1 MEHSYEI
8 TGMTCMGCKSHVEE
22 ALNGVKGVISTE
34 VDLENGTTTIQMER
48 HISLEELQEAIGTDG
63 NYKIHLPGKVKQDD
77 HKLHKSETTD
87 EGPGVYYCP
96 MHCEGDKTYL
106 QPGACPV
113 CGMPLVKEVSTS
125 HDDEDQTYLDLRRKF
140 IISMLFTVPIFIL
153 SMGEMIP
160 GNPIVK
166 LIPKSISDWIQ
177 LALSIPVVFY
187 ANWMFFQRAWS
198 SIIRR
203 SPNMFTLIGIG
214 AGVAWLFS
222 LVALFMPDVFPPEFK
237 GHSGSVHLYFE
248 AATVILTL
256 VLLGQL
262 LEAKAHGK
270 TNEAVKKLLQLSPN
284 KAWKIEN
291 GVDTEIEASAIQLGD
306 LLRVKPGEKIPVD
319 GILNDGAATIDE
331 SMVTGEPVPVDKL
344 TGDPVIAGTINSTG
358 SFTMIAEKVGNDT
371 LLAQIIELV
380 KKASRSQAPIQRFAD
395 KVSAYFVPAVVLI
408 SLITFIV
415 WAVFGPDPAYVYALV
430 NAIAVLIIACP
441 CALGLATPMSVMVG
455 VGKGAQH
462 GILIKDAAALEKMV
476 EIDTLIVDKT
486 GTITEGKPTVQQIIN
501 ASGEYNENL
510 SILAGLNSFS
520 EHPLASAVLNYS
532 REKGL
537 NPANIIDFDSLTG
550 KGVRGTWN
558 NSEVFL
564 VKQAVL
570 KDLKVSIN
578 SEFADEVQKY
588 QTKGM
593 TVSTLVVNNEIR
605 AAVVYEDKIKPTSK
619 AAIQAL
625 RETGVQVILM
635 TGDNPHT
642 AKHVTEH
649 VGIETYHANC
659 MPEDKQQEVER
670 LQKNGHQV
678 AMVGDGINDAPAL
691 AQATIGI
698 AMGSGTDIALETANI
713 ALLQSDLMGV
723 VHAYQLSKGVM
734 RNIKQNLFFALIYN
748 SLGVPLAAGIL
759 FPFFGVLLSP
769 MIAALAMS
777 FSSVS
782 VIGNA
787 LRLKN
792 LKL

>member
-1 MEHSYEI
+1 
-8 TGMTCMGCKSHVEE
+8 MTCMGCRSHVEE
-22 ALNGVKGVISTE
+22 ALNGVEGVINAK
-34 VDLENGTTTIQMER
+34 VDLEKGTATIQMEY
-48 HISLEELQEAIGTDG
+48 HVPLEKLQEAISEHGG
-63 NYKIHLPGKVKQDD
+63 NYEIHLPGHAD
-77 HKLHKSETTD
+77 HHEKHKHHEPKPVD

-96 MHCEGDKTYL
+96 MHCEGEKTYL

-113 CGMPLVKEVSTS
+113 CGMPLVKEASAS
-125 HDDEDQTYLDLRRKF
+125 QEEEEDQTYEELRRKF
-140 IISMLFTVPIFIL
+140 IISVLFTVPIFIL

-160 GNPIVK
+160 GNPIGK
-166 LIPKSISDWIQ
+166 LISKSTSDWVQ
-177 LALSIPVVFY
+177 FVLSIPVVFY

-198 SIIRR
+198 SIVRK

-222 LVALFMPDVFPPEFK
+222 IVALIIPDVFPPEFK

-262 LEAKAHGK
+262 LEARAHGK

-284 KAWKIEN
+284 KAWRIEN
-291 GVDTEIEASAIQLGD
+291 GVEVEIDTNAIQLGD
-306 LLRVKPGEKIPVD
+306 HLRVKPGEKVPVD
-319 GILNDGAATIDE
+319 GFLRDSTATIDE
-331 SMVTGEPVPVDKL
+331 SMVTGEPVPVDKVS
-344 TGDPVIAGTINSTG
+344 GDQVIAGTINSTG
-358 SFTMIAEKVGNDT
+358 SFVMTAEKVGNDT

-408 SLITFIV
+408 SVITFIV
-415 WAVFGPDPAYVYALV
+415 WSIFGPDPAYVYALV

-486 GTITEGKPTVQQIIN
+486 GTITEGRPTVRKIIN
-501 ASGEYNENL
+501 AAGESNENL
-510 SILAGLNSFS
+510 AILAGINSFS
-520 EHPLASAVLNYS
+520 EHPLASAAINYAK
-532 REKGL
+532 EQGVE
-537 NPANIIDFDSLTG
+537 PAAIDNFNSLTG
-550 KGVRGTWN
+550 KGVKASWKGMD
-558 NSEVFL
+558 VFL
-564 VKQAVL
+564 VKQSALDELGLAV
-570 KDLKVSIN
+570 N
-578 SEFADEVQKY
+578 ETFAEEVQ
-588 QTKGM
+588 QSQSKGM
-593 TVSTLVVNNEIR
+593 TVSTLVVDGIIR
-605 AAVVYEDKIKPTSK
+605 GAVVYEDKIKSTSK
-619 AAIQAL
+619 EAVRAL
-625 RETGVQVILM
+625 TDKGVKVILM
-635 TGDNPHT
+635 TGDNTHT
-642 AKHVTEH
+642 AEHVAKQ

-691 AQATIGI
+691 AQASIGI
-698 AMGSGTDIALETANI
+698 AMGSGTDIALETANV
-713 ALLQSDLMGV
+713 ALLQSDLMSI
-723 VHAYQLSKGVM
+723 VHAYELSKGVM

-759 FPFFGVLLSP
+759 FPFFGLLLSP